1 MLHPKT
7 STIIHDKV
15 PRHVFMKL
23 FKLLILCLGLIAYT
37 QASPDTPDLKK
48 NFLIGNSLTWD
59 TIPGLLADD
68 TQWHVD
74 CGVPLRHI
82 YAKPDKPCVKTSTIW
97 PKALKEK
104 QYDQISIQPHYGATF
119 SQDLETISNWVKLQ
133 PKATIIIHTGWAYH
147 AERQQEYENHC
158 GDKMQHTQQY
168 FDNLLKELRERF
180 PGRKF
185 KRTLAMDILQQAHL
199 DIVEGKSPL
208 KDVAELYRD
217 KIHMTH
223 EGGRYLMHNAM
234 RFALG
239 QPRSAEGFE
248 KTPPKLKTYLDS
260 LLDRTL
266 KCSP

>member
-1 MLHPKT
+1 
-7 STIIHDKV
+7 
-15 PRHVFMKL
+15 MKL

-168 FDNLLKELRERF
+168 FDNLLIELRERF